1 MPKSHNKKRNIGII
15 YELLLRYISSSLVN
29 DDKVLAEKALRII
42 ESRFDK
48 NTEIYKEFRLFNA
61 LARSTASSTSVVAA
75 ILSEAKSA
83 ARRCD
88 QKLLDREKSLLI
100 KDINYNLK
108 DENFYYRRIPEY
120 KVYATIQTLIND
132 WRKEDQADLKRV
144 IEYEGKV
151 GEWLL
156 KEKIESKETE
166 VNKDIDSLVVKI
178 MTEKLNKKYGGKLS
192 AEQSMLMNTYAMRLD
207 DQNEDLLRE
216 SLNTVRNETIESLT
230 TFKAVCENNVL
241 LKKFNTVLEK
251 INEINLEEKIDDSTI
266 FKLLTVCELK
276 NQLEEALNEW

>member
-1 MPKSHNKKRNIGII
+1 
-15 YELLLRYISSSLVN
+15 
-29 DDKVLAEKALRII
+29 
-42 ESRFDK
+42 
-48 NTEIYKEFRLFNA
+48 
-61 LARSTASSTSVVAA
+61 
-75 ILSEAKSA
+75 
-83 ARRCD
+83 
-88 QKLLDREKSLLI
+88 
-100 KDINYNLK
+100 
-108 DENFYYRRIPEY
+108 
-120 KVYATIQTLIND
+120 
-132 WRKEDQADLKRV
+132 
-144 IEYEGKV
+144 
-151 GEWLL
+151 
-156 KEKIESKETE
+156 
-166 VNKDIDSLVVKI
+166 

-276 NQLEEALNEW
+276 NQLEEALNE